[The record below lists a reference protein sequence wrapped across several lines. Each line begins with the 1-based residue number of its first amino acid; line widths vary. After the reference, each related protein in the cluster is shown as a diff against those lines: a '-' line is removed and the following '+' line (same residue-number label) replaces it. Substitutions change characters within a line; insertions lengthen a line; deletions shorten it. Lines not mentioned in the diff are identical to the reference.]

1 MNARLATLARRWVA
15 VLALVAFSGCGGN
28 APATVGPAAATAPT
42 TPEPAAATPS
52 APAAVATASPAPD
65 PRALPLV
72 EVPSGYGSGEPV
84 RMAPTLRAGE
94 VFVGLN
100 MDDGTVSRWDAATFE
115 LLGKRAVGDG
125 GFPPDAQSGSLG
137 TDGVWVSLGSQN
149 AVMLMNPRT
158 GKELRRVEILGH
170 PYDMIEVDGEL
181 WIADFGWSEVTRYDL
196 GTDKVISVI
205 PVSAPTDILFAS
217 GSIWLPVHV
226 GRTSDTEPIEGPSG
240 QLVRIDPGTNS
251 VVQRIKAGHR
261 PYYLASGFGAI
272 WTGNATSGAVSR
284 FDVDGEEATTI
295 PAGEDGVFDIEV
307 VGDSVWAVTGPQ
319 WPVDR
324 ACDPATAFFVR
335 IDPATNA
342 VRERIAF
349 PCAGAITPDGDA
361 FWVGGSDA
369 DGPFAVRYE
378 PVG

>member
-1 MNARLATLARRWVA
+1 MNTQLATQARRSVA
-15 VLALVAFSGCGGN
+15 IVALTVVAGCGVT
-28 APATVGPAAATAPT
+28 APATVGPAGTAPATSMVAATPSSV
-42 TPEPAAATPS
+42 PAAATAS
-52 APAAVATASPAPD
+52 AAPD

-72 EVPSGYGSGEPV
+72 EVPSGYRAGERI
-84 RMAPTLRAGE
+84 RMAPSFRAGD
-94 VFVGLN
+94 VFVGLD
-100 MDDGTVSRWDAATFE
+100 MDHGTVSRWDAATFE

-137 TDGVWVSLGSQN
+137 AEGVWVSLAAQN
-149 AVMLMNPRT
+149 AVMLMDPRT
-158 GKELRRVEILGH
+158 GKELRRVEIVGH

-196 GTDKVISVI
+196 RTDKVVAVI
-205 PVSAPTDILFAS
+205 PVSAPTDILFAE
-217 GSIWLPVHV
+217 GSIWLPVHL
-226 GRTSDTEPIEGPSG
+226 GRTSDSEPIDGPSG
-240 QLVRIDPGTNS
+240 QLVRIDPGTNT
-251 VVQRIKAGHR
+251 VAKRIKAGHR

-284 FDVDGEEATTI
+284 ADVDGDEAITI

-342 VRERIAF
+342 VRERVGF
-349 PCAGAITPDGDA
+349 PCAGAIVPDGDA
-361 FWVGGSDA
+361 FWVAAADE
-369 DGPFAVRYE
+369 DGPFAVRYD
-378 PVG
+378 PAD